1 MCSLLLL
8 LSTVLLPIP
17 AGVRFKPT
25 ICVAQEDTI
34 IFAEDEEEI
43 ASKINDVYAGYTER
57 GLPIVPKL
65 VFLGRGLDNLTG
77 RYFMQYR
84 DLRYE
89 AASAGRA
96 IDVLIKFTAVLGI
109 PYSKVSKLVWH
120 FISGVIYGIPQRESY
135 ANINKLHSF
144 LLVKQNQFSTIH
156 QNDSMHAGQLS
167 K

>member
-8 LSTVLLPIP
+8 LSTVLLPIS

-34 IFAEDEEEI
+34 IFAKNEEEI
-43 ASKINDVYAGYTER
+43 ISKADDVYAGYTER

-65 VFLGRGLDNLTG
+65 VFLGTGIDDLCG
-77 RYFMQYR
+77 RYFVLYR

-89 AASAGRA
+89 FSSAARA
-96 IDVLIKFTAVLGI
+96 TDVLIKFTAVLGI
-109 PYSKVSKLVWH
+109 PYSRLSKLVWH
-120 FISGVIYGIPQRESY
+120 FISGVLYGIPQRESY
-135 ANINKLHSF
+135 ANINKLRSF
-144 LLVKQNQFSTIH
+144 LLNTKSTSLAVFT
-156 QNDSMHAGQLS
+156 DPS